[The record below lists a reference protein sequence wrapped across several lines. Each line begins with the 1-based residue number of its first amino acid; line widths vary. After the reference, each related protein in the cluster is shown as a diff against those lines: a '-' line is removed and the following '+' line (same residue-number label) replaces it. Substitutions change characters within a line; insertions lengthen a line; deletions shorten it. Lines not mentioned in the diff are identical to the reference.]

1 MVITDSNSE
10 VKKTLN
16 IRVSSDNKAI
26 MSERILKLSSLGAI
40 TSITTAIVVIRRS
53 FIIV

>member
-1 MVITDSNSE
+1 MVITNSNSE
-10 VKKTLN
+10 EKNLN
-16 IRVSSDNKAI
+16 IRVSSDNQAI
-26 MSERILKLSSLGAI
+26 MSERILQLISLGAI